1 MKYLGSMYECSGSQ
15 LFRTITGMQS
25 EPDIFDKARTAMT
38 VLTNLEVT
46 RILYHSRLAV
56 EAKTGK
62 KIPELSRI
70 ENVFSKQFRFINI
83 SFINSALAI

>member
-1 MKYLGSMYECSGSQ
+1 M
-15 LFRTITGMQS
+15 FRLTVIQNHHWNAIRTR
-25 EPDIFDKARTAMT
+25 IFDKARTAMT